1 MHCPVCAAG
10 TGGTFAYK
18 GDFIMPFIRQKRA
31 ASFTIVPNSIFTDE
45 NLNLRDV
52 GLLCFLLHLPDN
64 WEFTVNGL
72 VASLPND
79 GKDAITSSLKRIENA
94 GYLRRERTR
103 TPDGKLSDASW
114 IISDSPMTENPAQVN
129 PPQKRT
135 NRKKELNSKE
145 ISGMVDY
152 AERIDST
159 HAPDPAVSERPVYPH
174 VQTVDPKKRITRK
187 MCVELFGEPATD
199 DAKTLVDNYIDRY
212 YAKYRGAQHPEVSH
226 AARYAYAYR
235 LLLCSV
241 EMGQRSLE
249 LVDDAL
255 LCAVRKEKGYD
266 PTIYLVTRPHALG
279 HWMLQCGDMTF
290 DLICG
295 ERYDFVN
302 NTTPDLDPFPVRQ
315 AEVFRKEYT
324 GSNYK

>member
-1 MHCPVCAAG
+1 MN
-10 TGGTFAYK
+10 
-18 GDFIMPFIRQKRA
+18 GDGK
-31 ASFTIVPNSIFTDE
+31 
-45 NLNLRDV
+45 
-52 GLLCFLLHLPDN
+52 
-64 WEFTVNGL
+64 EFTRIFDSRMAEEIGLNESIVLNQLCYWISVNEKAGR
-72 VASLPND
+72 NYRD
-79 GKDAITSSLKRIENA
+79 GMYWTYNTFEQWHQQFPWWSVPTIKRIFAKLEN
-94 GYLRRERTR
+94 GGFILTGRFNEKNYDQTR
-103 TPDGKLSDASW
+103 WYTVVFEKLLPYM
-114 IISDSPMTENPAQVN
+114 DSPSYQNDTIESINLISPIPENN
-129 PPQKRT
+129 SR
-135 NRKKELNSKE
+135 EYSKE
-145 ISGMVDY
+145 ISGMVDC
-152 AERIDST
+152 AERIDNT

-174 VQTVDPKKRITRK
+174 VQTIDPKKRITRK
-187 MCVELFGEPATD
+187 MCVELFGEPATE

-212 YAKYRGAQHPEVSH
+212 YPKYRGAQHPEVSH

-315 AEVFRKEYT
+315 AEVFREEYT